1 MDFIANIPEAGTKKR
16 IVIIGGGFAGLQIA
30 KKIKSKYFQVVLIDK
45 VNYYQFQPLMYQV
58 ATAGLEPSSI
68 AYPHRKT
75 FQNRKDFHIRTCLAK
90 RVIPEEKILE
100 TSIGSLRYDY
110 LVIATGCDTNYFGN
124 DKLKESTYALKS
136 ISESLLARNRILLSF
151 EKALSVKAEEKLKEL
166 LTFVIVGGGATGVEL
181 AGALADMKKTVLP
194 KDYPEL
200 DFNKMEIHLVDA
212 SPRLLFGMSEE
223 ASAKAAETL
232 KKRGVIIH
240 QDIPVNNY
248 DRPFVELANNEKI
261 RSRNVF
267 WVGGI
272 KPNSLQGMDD
282 SSYIRGRIVVDEY
295 NAVAGYDGIFAIGDT
310 CLLTTDKRYPKG
322 HPQVAQVALQMA
334 KNLAKNLN
342 NLVEENSNKEKFV
355 YVDKGS
361 LATIGRNA
369 AVADIWKLHFGGT
382 IAWWLWL
389 WVHILSIVGMKN
401 KISVFIDWVWSY
413 FTYDVSLRLFIRPKM
428 NRMYED
434 IERRENNIENIYN

>member
-1 MDFIANIPEAGTKKR
+1 MEAITNIPDKGNKKR

-30 KKIKSKYFQVVLIDK
+30 KKIDAKLFQTILIDK

-75 FQNRKDFHIRTCLAK
+75 FQKRNDFHFRTCMAK

-100 TSIGSLRYDY
+100 TTIGSVNYDY
-110 LVIATGCDTNYFGN
+110 LVVATGCDTNYFGN
-124 DKLKESTYALKS
+124 DSLKDSTFALKS
-136 ISESLLARNRILLSF
+136 ISEALLARNRILLSF
-151 EKALSVKAEEKLKEL
+151 EKALSVRSDEKLKEL

-181 AGALADMKKTVLP
+181 SGALADMKKTVLP

-240 QDIPVNNY
+240 QDIPVKDYN
-248 DRPFVELANNEKI
+248 RPSVILNDGQII

-267 WVGGI
+267 WVGGV
-272 KPNSLQGMDD
+272 KPNSLPGM
-282 SSYIRGRIVVDEY
+282 SESAYNRGRIVVDEY
-295 NAVAGYDGIFAIGDT
+295 NAVSGYDGIFSIGDT
-310 CLLTTDKRYPKG
+310 CLLISENSPKG

-334 KNLAKNLN
+334 KNLTKNLN
-342 NLVEENSNKEKFV
+342 NEVKGNLRKEKFV
-355 YVDKGS
+355 YKDRGS

-369 AVADIWKLHFGGT
+369 AVADLWKLHFGGT

-401 KISVFIDWVWSY
+401 RISVFIDWVWSY
-413 FTYDVSLRLFIRPKM
+413 LTYDVSLRLLVRPKR
-428 NRMYED
+428 NQMYDDLEK
-434 IERRENNIENIYN
+434 REKDYK